1 MNSPEAPLPTRQVIA
16 DELDLSFIAARVAKH
31 ARFPIPADMA
41 AHFSHELCAALRYHH
56 HDDLQGGPDEL
67 MTLGRL
73 ESIIESFAADNGF
86 FDNTGPVTTYEAQLI
101 DQQGLLPLFRT
112 WLHEEQGEPSL
123 RDLMNM
129 LYTDWETA
137 AARALTDWIRHY
149 YLADE
154 Q

>member
-1 MNSPEAPLPTRQVIA
+1 MNAPEAPLPTRQVIA

-31 ARFPIPADMA
+31 ARFPIPADVA
-41 AHFSHELCAALRYHH
+41 AQFSHELRAALWYHDR
-56 HDDLQGGPDEL
+56 DDLQGE
-67 MTLGRL
+67 MMSLGRL
-73 ESIIESFAADNGF
+73 ESIIESFAADQGF
-86 FDNTGPVTTYEAQLI
+86 FDDTGPVTTYEAQLI

-129 LYTDWETA
+129 LYSDWETA
-137 AARALTDWIRHY
+137 AGRALTDWIRHY
-149 YLADE
+149 YLAGE